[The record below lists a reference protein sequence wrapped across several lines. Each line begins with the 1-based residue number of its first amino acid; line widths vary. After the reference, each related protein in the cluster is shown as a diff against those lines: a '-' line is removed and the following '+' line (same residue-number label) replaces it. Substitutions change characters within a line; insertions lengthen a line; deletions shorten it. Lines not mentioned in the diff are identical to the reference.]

1 MKIFNLKPITVK
13 EYIFN
18 EEHLA
23 ESLKENS
30 YESGFDFECSE
41 VDSLKT
47 MIISF
52 EILNTVGGVEWTETI
67 IPTDDPNKWSV
78 QVSGITTEE
87 DEAETLMSYK
97 SSCQFNLEN
106 EGFETD
112 VLSLTDFLSEY
123 NVHTKTFLNQY
134 GLKTPQFEREQLSR
148 HALEQNAI
156 IAIENLRGNNMYE
169 F

>member
-1 MKIFNLKPITVK
+1 MKIFNIQPIQLN

-18 EEHLA
+18 EEHLE
-23 ESLKENS
+23 ESRKENS
-30 YESGFDFECSE
+30 YESGFGFECMV

-47 MIISF
+47 MIITF
-52 EILNTVGGVEWTETI
+52 EILNTVGGIEWTETI

-78 QVSGITTEE
+78 QVNGM
-87 DEAETLMSYK
+87 ETDDGEILMSYK

-123 NVHTKTFLNQY
+123 NIHTQTFLDQY
-134 GLKTPQFEREQLSR
+134 GFKSAKMEREPLSR
-148 HALEQNAI
+148 HALKENAI